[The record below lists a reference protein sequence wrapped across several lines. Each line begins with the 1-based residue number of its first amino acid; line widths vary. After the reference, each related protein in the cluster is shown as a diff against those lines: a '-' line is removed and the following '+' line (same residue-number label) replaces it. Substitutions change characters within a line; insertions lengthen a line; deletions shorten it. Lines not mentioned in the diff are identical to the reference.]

1 MNTKWLIFILFFA
14 IMSVQFFSKGLSM
27 NIPNVTVNL
36 KLNQT
41 DFKVGGDLILQIEI
55 KNNSYHKIR
64 ILPWMGPYEHG
75 WIRIFDYRNNLE
87 MRKDVKI
94 IFELDPSFPYRDS
107 YVLLPSYGIHIVTL
121 RGKISKDE
129 KGVLYVDFK
138 KASLYGSLFC
148 FIEDYASCIDALYN
162 DR

>member
-1 MNTKWLIFILFFA
+1 
-14 IMSVQFFSKGLSM
+14 
-27 NIPNVTVNL
+27 
-36 KLNQT
+36 
-41 DFKVGGDLILQIEI
+41 
-55 KNNSYHKIR
+55 
-64 ILPWMGPYEHG
+64 MGPYEHG

-138 KASLYGSLFC
+138 KSRISLNGSGRYYIEVLFKNSDFASEEAKKRFN
-148 FIEDYASCIDALYN
+148 FN
-162 DR
+162 DMWQGEAFSDKIKFNILK